1 MSSRELNIL
10 IKAKNLTSGAI
21 KGVKSELKG
30 LNKTLGKGLS
40 SAWRN
45 TERGIVIGAGAA
57 AGAVGYAAAKAIEWE
72 DAFAGVRKTMN
83 EADLK
88 KVGSSFDQLGDDFRA
103 MAREMPVTAAQ
114 FAAIGES
121 AGALGIAAQDVKPF
135 TRTVAELGVT
145 TDLTFESA
153 SDSLGH
159 LGNVLHLAGNDFGEL
174 GDSLVAL
181 GNNGASTESQI
192 IGIAER
198 FGAAG
203 HSAGLAKED
212 ILALASTT
220 ASMGIDVEAG
230 GSALSRVFNG
240 IATNIGTGSAKAKAF
255 AKVLGLSAKQFK
267 TAWKRDALG
276 TFEDFLKELDKMD
289 QFDAAATLKS
299 IGITN
304 TRDVN
309 AIRLLS
315 SGYKE
320 LNKQLDVSRNAAGA
334 MDKEAQQRFA
344 TTKSQLQILKNN
356 LDDAAITIG
365 SALLPKINEL
375 AHKATDWLKGHQP
388 EIKQFANDLAK
399 GFESAVTWASKLDW
413 EAIGNTLKTVGGV
426 GKTLLDTFL
435 SMPSWVQVAV
445 ATGWGLNKFTGGMV
459 GTLVGEI
466 GKGIVKGVFN
476 MNAGVVNVKGAVVNA
491 PGGGG
496 LGGTPIAGGGKSTL
510 GKVAGGIGK
519 YVLGPAGAVIAGS
532 EIAAQVN
539 APKINPALDFE
550 KQQLQVK
557 LDSDDLKS
565 LEATLSTLKSARD
578 TSTGKDPLKEIAI
591 GLSYVPFIS
600 DALGHI
606 GPELDSQIK
615 EVQKKIDELKAAQKA
630 SNTVTD
636 GILNHNADEHNAV
649 VTRANQQASQSVT
662 RQIQSHAASERSD
675 LRDLQH
681 ATRSVETASRA
692 IPPHLSRIE
701 GASAETAR
709 YTGIVSRK
717 DFSPRINVT
726 ANFSAQVRVSVNSV
740 ARALT
745 SMHIATG
752 QAGGPGGF
760 LQ

>member
-1 MSSRELNIL
+1 
-10 IKAKNLTSGAI
+10 
-21 KGVKSELKG
+21 
-30 LNKTLGKGLS
+30 
-40 SAWRN
+40 
-45 TERGIVIGAGAA
+45 
-57 AGAVGYAAAKAIEWE
+57 
-72 DAFAGVRKTMN
+72 
-83 EADLK
+83 
-88 KVGSSFDQLGDDFRA
+88 
-103 MAREMPVTAAQ
+103 MAREMPIAAED
-114 FAAIGES
+114 FAHIGEQ
-121 AGALGIAAQDVKPF
+121 AGALGIAAQDIKPF
-135 TRTVAELGVT
+135 TKVVAELGVT
-145 TDLTFESA
+145 TDLTFETA

-159 LGNVLHLAGNDFGEL
+159 LGNILHLAGKDFGEF

-203 HSAGLAKED
+203 HAAGLAKED
-212 ILALASTT
+212 ILALSSTT

-267 TAWKRDALG
+267 AAWQKDAIG
-276 TFEDFLKELDKMD
+276 TFDEFLERLSKMD

-315 SGYKE
+315 NGYEE
-320 LNKQLDVSRNAAGA
+320 LNKQLDVSRHAAGA

-356 LDDAAITIG
+356 VDDAAITIG

-375 AHKATDWLKGHQP
+375 AKKATDWLRGHQP
-388 EIKQFANDLAK
+388 QIKQFANDLAK

-413 EAIGNTLKTVGGV
+413 NAIGNTLKTVGGV

-435 SMPSWVQVAV
+435 HMPSWVQVAV
-445 ATGWGLNKFTGGMV
+445 ATGWGLNKFTGGAV
-459 GTLVGEI
+459 GSIVGEI
-466 GKGIVKGVFN
+466 GKGLIKGVLN

-496 LGGTPIAGGGKSTL
+496 PAGGAPIAGGASTATKL
-510 GKVAGGIGK
+510 LAAGGV
-519 YVLGPAGAVIAGS
+519 VLGGIVIGS
-532 EIAAQVN
+532 EVAKAVN
-539 APKINPALDFE
+539 APTINPAKSFE
-550 KQQLQVK
+550 QGAFQDTIANDNNIDSLQKK
-557 LDSDDLKS
+557 LDAIDSNLRTTIFDKGFDPLKN
-565 LEATLSTLKSARD
+565 ATEFL
-578 TSTGKDPLKEIAI
+578 KDPLKAIAVS
-591 GLSYVPFIS
+591 LSGAPIVG
-600 DALGHI
+600 DALGNLE
-606 GPELDSQIK
+606 PELQAQRDAI
-615 EVQKKIDELKAAQKA
+615 VKKIEELKKSQH
-630 SNTVTD
+630 TTD
-636 GILNHNADEHNAV
+636 GILQHNASEHNAV
-649 VTRANQQASQSVT
+649 ITRANQLASQTVT
-662 RQIQSHAASERSD
+662 HQIQSHAASERAD
-675 LRDLQH
+675 LRNLQS
-681 ATRSVETASRA
+681 ATRN

-717 DFSPRINVT
+717 NFSPHFT
-726 ANFSAQVRVSVNSV
+726 ANISIATQVRMSVNNV
-740 ARALT
+740 ARSLT
-745 SMHIATG
+745 SMHVATG

-760 LQ
+760 TQ